1 MRIPSTLSQIELL
14 TRISRKARF
23 LVIFVVLAAIV
34 GAISAT
40 GFHLPRVHAGS
51 PPAIFEMDVY
61 ATYNTS
67 HTLKRPT
74 GVYFAPG
81 DSNLYI
87 VDSGHNQVDKFAGGV
102 LSVIAGSGV
111 AGFQDGPQTTASFNG
126 PLTVTGPGTHEVENT
141 THTGLAWVY
150 TDLTVVDTGNN
161 ALRRI
166 CFAQQLGGPGGQPCP
181 TPFGVNTV
189 AGNGSPGFADGTGT
203 NALLNAP
210 THAASPAATAYFAD
224 VQNNSIR
231 SFTSPGAATISS
243 ASSNTLPGYVN
254 GPLSQARFA
263 APTSVTNDASGGVF
277 VTDAA
282 NFVIRRIDSSQN
294 VSTYAGSAVQ
304 GYVDGPASS
313 AQFASPVSSA
323 FNSPDGSLYV
333 ADTLNNCIRKID
345 QSGNVSTY
353 AGVNS
358 PGFVDGAPQ
367 QARFTNPTSLAI
379 YQGFLYVAD
388 TGNDAIRR
396 IDLSN
401 GTVSTLI
408 Q

>member
-1 MRIPSTLSQIELL
+1 MRIPTTLLTQQL
-14 TRISRKARF
+14 TRIFKKTRF
-23 LVIFVVLAAIV
+23 LMSFIVFIAIV
-34 GAISAT
+34 VALSAT
-40 GFHLPRVHAGS
+40 GIHLTRVHAFGT
-51 PPAIFEMDVY
+51 PPIFEMDVY
-61 ATYNTS
+61 ATYTS
-67 HTLKRPT
+67 HTLKSPT

-81 DSNLYI
+81 DSTLYI
-87 VDSGHNQVDKFAGGV
+87 VDSGHNQIDKFTGGV
-102 LSVIAGSGV
+102 LSVIAGSGA
-111 AGFQDGPQTTASFNG
+111 AGFQNGPQTTASFNG

-150 TDLTVVDTGNN
+150 TDLTVFDTGNN

-181 TPFGVNTV
+181 TPFGVTTI
-189 AGNGSPGFADGTGT
+189 AGNGSPGFANGTGT

-210 THAASPAATAYFAD
+210 SHAASPATTAYFAD
-224 VQNNSIR
+224 VQNNAIR
-231 SFTSPGAATISS
+231 SFTSPGAATI
-243 ASSNTLPGYVN
+243 ASPTSNTPGYVN

-294 VSTYAGSAVQ
+294 VTTFAGSSVQ
-304 GYVDGPASS
+304 GYADGPTNS

-323 FNSPDGSLYV
+323 FNSADGSLYV
-333 ADTLNNCIRKID
+333 ADTLNNCIRKVY
-345 QSGNVSTY
+345 QGNVSTY
-353 AGVNS
+353 AGVNN

-367 QARFTNPTSLAI
+367 QARFSSPTSLAI